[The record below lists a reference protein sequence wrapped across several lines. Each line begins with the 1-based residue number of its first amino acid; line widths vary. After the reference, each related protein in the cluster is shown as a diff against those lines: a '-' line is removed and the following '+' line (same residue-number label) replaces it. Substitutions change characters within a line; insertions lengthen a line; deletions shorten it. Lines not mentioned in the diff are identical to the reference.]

1 DGDSVTLIDP
11 DSDGV
16 QQAIAD
22 IEEEQINPDSDAYD
36 VERGALNEA
45 KDMVVLEGGDSASIE
60 FVDDL
65 VRVDGAVV
73 FVKYDA
79 ELAEKDRGAAALG
92 GRVTFVSR
100 RCAGGAGEHSPAP
113 PDLVPP
119 RAPHCGVGAERTR
132 LRSDR
137 CRTQRQT
144 AELPKRREDDMAVSD
159 EEQMM
164 IDTVAEFVDEQVKPH
179 VNRIEHANEY
189 PEAWIQTMKDMGIY
203 GLAIDEPWGMGKVT
217 TEAYALITQELAR

>member
-1 DGDSVTLIDP
+1 MSTSYLSATSSVGKQRTVIRLVAVMGLLVGLVLALTGCFDGSKNVYQFVGSEVADGGWIIIDGDSVTLIDP

-65 VRVDGAVV
+65 VRVDGTVV
-73 FVKYDA
+73 FVKYDS

-92 GRVTFVSR
+92 G
-100 RCAGGAGEHSPAP
+100 
-113 PDLVPP
+113 
-119 RAPHCGVGAERTR
+119 
-132 LRSDR
+132 
-137 CRTQRQT
+137 
-144 AELPKRREDDMAVSD
+144 
-159 EEQMM
+159 
-164 IDTVAEFVDEQVKPH
+164 
-179 VNRIEHANEY
+179 
-189 PEAWIQTMKDMGIY
+189 
-203 GLAIDEPWGMGKVT
+203 
-217 TEAYALITQELAR
+217 